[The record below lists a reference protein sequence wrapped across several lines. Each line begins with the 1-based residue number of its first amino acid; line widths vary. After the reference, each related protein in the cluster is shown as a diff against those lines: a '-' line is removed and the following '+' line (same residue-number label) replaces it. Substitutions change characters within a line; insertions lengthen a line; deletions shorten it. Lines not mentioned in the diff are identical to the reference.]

1 METNQEQNTGPKE
14 PGEVSQA
21 KVVVRLMVYIIIL
34 GVILFLSA
42 GRADWIMGWAW
53 LGIHGIVV
61 LISMIIVPLD
71 PELIEERTQI
81 KEGVKKWD
89 KIIVMSTQIFMPFG
103 FLVLAGLDIRND
115 WSPELPLWL
124 QITALVLTGLGY
136 LLSVWASATNKFYSR
151 FVRIQK
157 DRGHHVVTAG
167 PYQYIRHPGYIGII
181 IFMMAT
187 AFAFDSL
194 YTLILSGS
202 LSLLLIIRTALE
214 DKTLLEELEG
224 YKEYA
229 QDVRYRLIPGIW

>member
-1 METNQEQNTGPKE
+1 
-14 PGEVSQA
+14 
-21 KVVVRLMVYIIIL
+21 
-34 GVILFLSA
+34 
-42 GRADWIMGWAW
+42 
-53 LGIHGIVV
+53 
-61 LISMIIVPLD
+61 
-71 PELIEERTQI
+71 
-81 KEGVKKWD
+81 
-89 KIIVMSTQIFMPFG
+89 MPFG
-103 FLVLAGLDIRND
+103 FLVLAGLDMRND

-124 QITALVLTGLGY
+124 QIAALVLTGLGY

-202 LSLLLIIRTALE
+202 LSLLLIIRTVLE